1 MLSEQNYTRT
11 NQMGEGRGRKLR
23 GTVRGVMGEEESIED
38 TWNEVL
44 RTLGW
49 SGQGGCGAPY
59 EVLKRLA

>member
-44 RTLGW
+44 RILGCRVK
-49 SGQGGCGAPY
+49 GVVAP
-59 EVLKRLA
+59 RMRF